1 MTLLLVAFLAG
12 ALTVL
17 APCILPMLPVVIGS
31 SLIGRSRV
39 TPYIII
45 GSLSVSI
52 IVFTYLLKVST
63 LFIAIPTS
71 VWGYVSGVIVTL
83 FGLSLVFPS
92 LWTQLPGVNRL
103 SNSSNRWVGSGY
115 QQRSIKGDVIIGA
128 ALGPV
133 FSTCSPTYLL
143 ILATVLPASFWLGTV
158 YLVAYVAGLALVLIL
173 IAHYGDKVTQRLLP
187 VADSRG
193 KVKRVIGVLL
203 VIVGLSV
210 VFGIDKKVETWLID
224 RGFVLSNIEYLFLE
238 KVEIPNEVIETDA
251 PISLSEP
258 STQMISNTCDSNDGS
273 CALPPQ
279 SRTEEVPIP
288 KSSVTDKQ
296 YRELVSPHAYLNT
309 DGVPITI
316 GEQLP
321 DKLVLLSFMTYSC
334 INCQRTFPYLQ
345 QWHETY
351 ADEGLVVIGIHT
363 PEFAYERNKEAVQE
377 ALLEYG
383 VTFPVVLDNDY
394 QTWNAY
400 ENRYWP
406 RRYLIN
412 RDGAVVYDHIGEGAY
427 EETEAIIKS
436 YLSQR

>member
-63 LFIAIPTS
+63 LFISIPTS

-92 LWTQLPGVNRL
+92 LWTQIPGVNRL
-103 SNSSNRWVGSGY
+103 SASSNRWVGSGY

-173 IAHYGDKVTQRLLP
+173 IAHYGDKVTQQLLP

-203 VIVGLSV
+203 VTVGLSV
-210 VFGIDKKVETWLID
+210 AFGIDKKVETWLID
-224 RGFVLSNIEYLFLE
+224 KGFVLSNIEYLFLE
-238 KVEIPNEVIETDA
+238 QIQIPSETTDT

-258 STQMISNTCDSNDGS
+258 LTQTVAGVCGGNDGS
-273 CALPPQ
+273 CAV
-279 SRTEEVPIP
+279 SEEATQEVGLRPVL
-288 KSSVTDKQ
+288 SVEDKR
-296 YRELVSPHAYLNT
+296 YIELVSPHAYLNT
-309 DGVPITI
+309 DGVPISI

-412 RDGAVVYDHIGEGAY
+412 RDGTVVYDRIGEGAY
-427 EETEAIIKS
+427 EETEVIIKS
-436 YLSQR
+436 YLSHR